1 MIEKSGILD
10 PTRLRP
16 RLSERSNDE
25 LSIQAEWGVIA
36 AKQAMENAG
45 VTAEDI
51 DVVIL
56 ACSNMQRA
64 YPAVAIEIQSALG
77 IQGYAYDM
85 NVACSAATFGFETS
99 GRCNSFR
106 CSPCFISEC

>member
-1 MIEKSGILD
+1 VVEKSGILIQ
-10 PTRLRP
+10 RYVHVYKNVVMMNFRFK
-16 RLSERSNDE
+16 RS
-25 LSIQAEWGVIA
+25 GGIA

-77 IQGYAYDM
+77 IKVM
-85 NVACSAATFGFETS
+85 LM
-99 GRCNSFR
+99 
-106 CSPCFISEC
+106 I

>member
-1 MIEKSGILD
+1 MWLKNQVFLIQNVYVHVYKSVVMMNFHFK
-10 PTRLRP
+10 RV
-16 RLSERSNDE
+16 
-25 LSIQAEWGVIA
+25 GVIA

-64 YPAVAIEIQSALG
+64 YPAVG
-77 IQGYAYDM
+77 
-85 NVACSAATFGFETS
+85 N
-99 GRCNSFR
+99 
-106 CSPCFISEC
+106 